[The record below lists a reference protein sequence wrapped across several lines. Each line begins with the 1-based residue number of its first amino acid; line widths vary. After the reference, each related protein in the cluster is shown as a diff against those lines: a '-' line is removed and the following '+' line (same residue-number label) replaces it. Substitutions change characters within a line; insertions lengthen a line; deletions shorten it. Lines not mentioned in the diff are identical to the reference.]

1 MTVYGYAR
9 VSSKG
14 QTLEAQQEA
23 LRRVGCDVVFDEKV
37 SAKAEN
43 ARPRLAALLRK
54 VDDGDCIVVTK
65 LDRFARSLRDL
76 LNLVSDLGKRG
87 VGFKSI
93 GDSIDTTTPAGR
105 LFLSIVGA
113 FAEFEREVIE
123 ERTKAGIARARS
135 KGIKF
140 GPKFKLTEHQK
151 KEIRDRLA
159 SGETAVS
166 LSKSYGVSHQ
176 TIGRVVYGDLAKEF
190 DVSASDLAD
199 A

>member
-1 MTVYGYAR
+1 MTIYGYAR

-23 LRRVGCDVVFDEKV
+23 LRRAGCDVVYDEKV

-54 VDDGDCIVVTK
+54 AGQGDCIVVTK

-76 LNLVSDLGKRG
+76 LNMVSDLGKRG
-87 VGFKSI
+87 VGFKSV

-123 ERTKAGIARARS
+123 ERTKAGIARARAN
-135 KGIKF
+135 GIKF
-140 GPKFKLTEHQK
+140 GPKHKLTDHQK
-151 KEIRDRLA
+151 QEIRKRLA
-159 SGETAVS
+159 DGETAVA
-166 LSKSYGVSHQ
+166 LAKSYGVSHQ
-176 TIGRVVYGDLAKEF
+176 TIGRCSPYTELAKEF
-190 DVSASDLAD
+190 RVEPEDFH
-199 A
+199 